1 MTRLGHLTW
10 RRPEM
15 HWISTRRYL
24 GALWASRYCIAG
36 EIQCVALGVT
46 RRQAERRASRKY
58 AGQEREATQ

>member
-1 MTRLGHLTW
+1 
-10 RRPEM
+10 M

-24 GALWASRYCIAG
+24 GILWASRYCIAG

-58 AGQEREATQ
+58 AGQERRDDR